1 MIVAPLSI
9 LCAEGVDHLELDARF
24 CHGSER
30 VRLPVDLFHLLPH
43 HHVETGAVLVAED
56 EACVVVVCYRV
67 HMERAFKVHTAESC
81 VSCEEDT
88 GVRRFL
94 VFFFRSLRI
103 PLLKQKFNVL
113 LI

>member
-1 MIVAPLSI
+1 MVRV
-9 LCAEGVDHLELDARF
+9 EGVDHLELDARF
-24 CHGSER
+24 CHSSER

-43 HHVETGAVLVAED
+43 HHVKTGAVLVAED

-88 GVRRFL
+88 GVSGF
-94 VFFFRSLRI
+94 S
-103 PLLKQKFNVL
+103 
-113 LI
+113 